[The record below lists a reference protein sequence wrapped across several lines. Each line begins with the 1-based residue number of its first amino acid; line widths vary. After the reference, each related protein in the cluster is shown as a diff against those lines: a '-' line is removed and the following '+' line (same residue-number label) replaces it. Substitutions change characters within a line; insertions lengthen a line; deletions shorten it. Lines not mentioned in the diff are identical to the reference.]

1 MSYDVALYRREVQE
15 KHEQSPNEA
24 FFEDEAN
31 ILPFTPGQRR
41 RLHKRLLVYGY
52 REVGRPPSHTEYI
65 LDRGD
70 DPPILASLFDRVLAL
85 TVSPA
90 SAEDVFDI
98 GMTASEFTDD
108 GDLAK
113 YDLQLADWERIED

>member
-15 KHEQSPNEA
+15 KHDQNPHES

-31 ILPFTPGQRR
+31 ILPFTPEQHQ
-41 RLHKRLLVYGY
+41 RLHERLLIYGY
-52 REVGRPPSHTEYI
+52 EEVSRQPDHIEY
-65 LDRGD
+65 LLNRGD
-70 DPPILASLFDRVLAL
+70 DPPILAMLFNGLLAL

-90 SAEDVFDI
+90 SGEDIFDI

-108 GDLAK
+108 GDFAK
-113 YDLQLADWERIED
+113 YDSQLGDWERIEG